1 MPFYDGVSPKMS
13 REELTTS
20 MAYVKQHFHFIA
32 PEEPTIEN
40 ILKLT
45 KSLIYREGIKGVV
58 VDPYNMLLH
67 KRQSG
72 ISETEYI
79 AQFLSKV
86 RLFARNNDIAVW
98 IVAHPAK
105 VTKDERAIAPGLY
118 SISGSAHW
126 ANMADNGFSVF
137 RPEEGGVEI
146 AVKKIRFEEVG
157 ERGSAFLRYE
167 AKSGRYKDDF

>member
-1 MPFYDGVSPKMS
+1 MT
-13 REELTTS
+13 REQLATS
-20 MAYVKQHFHFIA
+20 MAYINEHFHFIA
-32 PEEPTIEN
+32 PEEVTIDN

-45 KSLIYREGIKGVV
+45 KSLIYREGIKGLVI
-58 VDPYNMLLH
+58 DPYNMLVH

-105 VTKDERAIAPGLY
+105 VNKDERQAAPGMY

-137 RPEEGGVEI
+137 RPDAGGVEI
-146 AVKKIRFEEVG
+146 AIKKIRFQEVG
-157 ERGSAFLRYE
+157 QKGSAFLEYDG
-167 AKSGRYKDDF
+167 KSGRYGEQF